1 MEKADNKTITFTI
14 NGRWVKA
21 EPGDNV
27 LNVAKEYGFDV
38 PSLCHHQA
46 VTAYG
51 ACRVCLVEI
60 TKGGRKKL
68 TTSCNYE
75 VLNGIEVKTDSEEIR
90 KHRAT
95 VLELILAEAPG
106 SERVQKLAAEYGVDS
121 SRFKRETDVEK
132 HKDDC
137 MLCGL
142 CVRVCEEIVGVA
154 ALSFNGRGDKKGVG
168 GPYMEEPKAC
178 IACGACAWVCPTNCI
193 GFVEEDGMRKV
204 LKWGRALP
212 LEKDAA
218 GRPFAPKYQ
227 LFHFTKMTGISP
239 EFYKKAPGD
248 R

>member
-14 NGRWVKA
+14 NGVEVKA
-21 EPGDNV
+21 EPGENV
-27 LNVAKEYGFDV
+27 LNVARQHGFEI
-38 PSLCHHQA
+38 PSLCHHEA
-46 VTAYG
+46 VTPYG
-51 ACRVCLVEI
+51 ACRLCLVEI

-75 VLNGIEVKTDSEEIR
+75 VLNGIEVKTESDAIQ

-106 SERVQKLAAEYGVDS
+106 STRVQKLAAEHGVDV
-121 SRFKRETDVEK
+121 SRFRRESDNEK
-132 HKDDC
+132 LDDC

-142 CVRVCEEIVGVA
+142 CVRVCEEIVGVS

-227 LFHFTKMTGISP
+227 LFHFSKIAGLAP
-239 EFYKKAPGD
+239 DFYKKAPGD